1 MIDETTRKKI
11 VLLIWRG
18 FGFIQIGRELRTLDT
33 LPSVEDEIRHA
44 AVKIRTEVE
53 NLVKTLP
60 GDIETALRKGFSTK
74 QVFDGIM
81 GVTDL
86 IPVWNLDN
94 FIAAAQRR
102 IEDEGA
108 PEREAAEK
116 AASDARRAAI
126 QKQIDDAKAA
136 LRKMGLPVGE

>member
-18 FGFIQIGRELRTLDT
+18 FGFIEIGRQLRTLDT
-33 LPSVEDEIRHA
+33 LPTVEDKISHAAIEIRN
-44 AVKIRTEVE
+44 EVE
-53 NLVKTLP
+53 NLVETLP
-60 GDIETALRKGFSTK
+60 GDIETALRRGFTAK
-74 QVFDGIM
+74 EVFDGIM

-86 IPVWNLDN
+86 VPTWNLDN
-94 FIAAAQRR
+94 FIAAAQKR
-102 IEDEGA
+102 IDDENR

-126 QKQIDDAKAA
+126 AKQIADAKQA
-136 LRKMGLPVGE
+136 LRDMGAPVE